1 MRSKP
6 FKPALILCGLGLLL
20 SACGGESTGPKEAP
34 ISAVGV
40 YTIESQPLEITTDLP
55 GRTVAYRLAEVRPQ
69 VDGIIQ
75 KRLLT
80 EGANVTLG
88 QQLYQI
94 DDKKYQATYDRAQ
107 ANLRNAER
115 LRNRYK
121 ELLRTQS
128 VSKQMYD
135 DAEAAWQL
143 AVAESKLAK
152 IDLEYTKVLAP
163 VTGRIGRSSVTEG
176 ALVSRGQTQE
186 LATIQQIDPIYVDIR
201 QPVGELLRLQKALQ
215 SGQLQ
220 RDKDGAAKIVILLED
235 GTAYEHEGTL
245 SFSEVNV
252 DPQTGSVT
260 LRALVPNPDWLL
272 LPGMFVHGRLS
283 LGHNDNV
290 ILAPQQAVQRD
301 VTGKPIVWVVN
312 SEGEAEQRPIVT
324 ERTVGN
330 MWLVTSGLSDGD
342 KVITEG
348 LHTLRPGIK
357 VAASPASNV
366 HPILDFTAVNQ

>member
-1 MRSKP
+1 MRSIP
-6 FKPALILCGLGLLL
+6 FKPALLICGLGLLL
-20 SACGGESTGPKEAP
+20 SACGNETAAPKQAQDVP
-34 ISAVGV
+34 VGV
-40 YTIESQPLEITTDLP
+40 YTIQSQPLEITTDLP

-69 VDGIIQ
+69 VDGIIEQ
-75 KRLLT
+75 RLLT

-94 DDKKYQATYDRAQ
+94 DDKKYQATYDRAL
-107 ANLRNAER
+107 ANLKNAER

-143 AVAESKLAK
+143 AVAEAKIAK

-163 VTGRIGRSSVTEG
+163 VSGRIGRSNVTEG
-176 ALVSRGQTQE
+176 ALVTRGQTQE

-201 QPVGELLRLQKALQ
+201 QPVGEMLRLQKALQ
-215 SGQLQ
+215 SGQLK
-220 RDKDGAAKIVILLED
+220 RTDDGGARIVLLLED

-252 DPQTGSVT
+252 DTQTGSVT

-290 ILAPQQAVQRD
+290 ILVPQQAVQRD
-301 VTGKPIVWVVN
+301 ATGKPAVWVVN
-312 SEGEAEQRPIVT
+312 DNGGAEQRTIST

-330 MWLVTSGLSDGD
+330 MWQVSSGLKDGD
-342 KVITEG
+342 QVVTEG
-348 LHTLRPGIK
+348 FFNLRPGTK

-366 HPILDFTAVNQ
+366 HPILDFTAANQ